1 MTSVNALSEGAQS
14 GNTPV
19 VRGLH
24 IAGLLGLAMKRLRLE
39 ILDDSEAH
47 FPGLRVSHYRLLE
60 LIPDSGARITDL
72 AEIAGMTKQGL
83 GQHVDYLQERGYAE
97 SERLPADRRVR
108 LVRRTAKADEAI
120 AFSHAAIG
128 RVERQWKEQLGL
140 ERYELVREALL
151 EVSGPLDEELR
162 WLKKK

>member
-1 MTSVNALSEGAQS
+1 MTSVNAPS
-14 GNTPV
+14 GDTAGNLPV

-24 IAGLLGLAMKRLRLE
+24 IAGLLGLALKRLRLE
-39 ILDDSEAH
+39 ILDDSETR

-97 SERLPADRRVR
+97 SERLPEDRRVR
-108 LVRRTAKADEAI
+108 LVRRTAKGDEAV
-120 AFSHAAIG
+120 AFSQAAIG
-128 RVERQWKEQLGL
+128 RIEKQWRDRLGP
-140 ERYELVREALL
+140 ERYELFREALL

-162 WLKKK
+162 WLKRP